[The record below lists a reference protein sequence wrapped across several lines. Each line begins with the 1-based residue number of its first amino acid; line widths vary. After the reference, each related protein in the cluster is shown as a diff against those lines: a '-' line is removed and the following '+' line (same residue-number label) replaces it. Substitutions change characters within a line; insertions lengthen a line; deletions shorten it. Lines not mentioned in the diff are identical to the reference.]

1 LVNVI
6 FWNMEGVVHG
16 CRGAGE
22 MKGVTMEENKK
33 QLAALRR
40 LLERPENRSCADCTG
55 GGAASRATWASINT
69 GVFICMRC
77 AGIHRGLGVHIS
89 KVRGR
94 CYALSLC
101 AALDSPPPGG
111 EGGC

>member
-1 LVNVI
+1 
-6 FWNMEGVVHG
+6 
-16 CRGAGE
+16 
-22 MKGVTMEENKK
+22 MEENKK

-89 KVRGR
+89 KVSSPSFPWTS
-94 CYALSLC
+94 SLVSC
-101 AALDSPPPGG
+101 TRTYTWSYHVVRV
-111 EGGC
+111 